1 MVERTVQLVLHY
13 DGARFAGWQRQP
25 NARTVQG
32 VLEDALG
39 RLCNTPTRVVGAG
52 RTDAGVHARGQAA
65 SANVPVTWTI
75 DRLRQA
81 VNALLP
87 DDVWVAAAY
96 EMRPEFHARY
106 SAVARR
112 YTYHLGTDA
121 AAQSPFRSRWEW
133 VVTRALDRRAL
144 DLSAGTLLGEHTFRA
159 YAVRGT
165 APAEDDHRCVVHVA
179 RWRDRLVNIHPS
191 LLPAFPGLD
200 THARALKAG
209 VRFTGCTVHF
219 VREGMDDGPIIVQ
232 AAVPVLQGDD
242 EADLAARVLKAEH
255 RAYPLALRLISEG
268 CVTVADERV
277 AIKGAAKP
285 GPFLLN
291 PSD

>member
-1 MVERTVQLVLHY
+1 VARLKTAVLISGRGSNLEALIAACAKRGFPAELALVLANRPAKGLDHAKRAKIPIKIVPHR
-13 DGARFAGWQRQP
+13 DFAER
-25 NARTVQG
+25 ADF
-32 VLEDALG
+32 DAAL
-39 RLCNTPTRVVGAG
+39 
-52 RTDAGVHARGQAA
+52 D
-65 SANVPVTWTI
+65 
-75 DRLRQA
+75 
-81 VNALLP
+81 NALS
-87 DDVWVAAAY
+87 AAGIELVCLAGF
-96 EMRPEFHARY
+96 MR
-106 SAVARR
+106 
-112 YTYHLGTDA
+112 
-121 AAQSPFRSRWEW
+121 
-133 VVTRALDRRAL
+133 
-144 DLSAGTLLGEHTFRA
+144 LLGSAF
-159 YAVRGT
+159 VR
-165 APAEDDHRCVVHVA
+165 